1 MPDSTVVATPQATIP
16 GWYGKLPGLGDFA
29 SRRLPAEFITPW
41 DAWLQEVMQASRAAL
56 GEAWLDSYLTMPIW
70 RFLLLPGLVT
80 PTGWTGL
87 LMSSVDR
94 VGRHFPLTLAVE
106 VASPAAAAHVVF
118 DASEWFVGLE
128 EAALGMLDT
137 TRGPEDLDR
146 SLGDLAITAP
156 PDLGT
161 DLGLGAMRDIP
172 SLEAFDVLVRAEA
185 LDAWARQ
192 AGWKGLWWTRGHLQG
207 AALAFASATLP
218 TAEEFRALL
227 DGRPLTTREVSGP
240 APA

>member
-1 MPDSTVVATPQATIP
+1 MPDSTVAAAHATIP

-41 DAWLQEVMQASRAAL
+41 DAWLQEVMEASRAAL

-70 RFLLLPGLVT
+70 RFLLLPGLLT

-106 VASPAAAAHVVF
+106 VASPSAAAHAVF

-128 EAALGMLDT
+128 EAALGMLDM

-146 SLGDLAITAP
+146 MLGDLAMTVP
-156 PDLGT
+156 PDVGT
-161 DLGLGAMRDIP
+161 NLGLGAMRHIP

-185 LDAWARQ
+185 LDACARQ
-192 AGWKGLWWTRGHLQG
+192 AGWKGLWWTRGHIQG
-207 AALAFASATLP
+207 AAVVFASAALP
-218 TAEEFRALL
+218 TAEEFGALL
-227 DGRPLTTREVSGP
+227 NGRSFTREESGP
-240 APA
+240 AAA